1 MRGLRGTESR
11 TSVGEFGIQAELKRL
26 CSIER
31 WSSEWA
37 WSRYHR
43 RWLEDV
49 VYAWTSFGI
58 LTTAGY
64 AMQRTVLKR
73 LERSLLGCVCIYCT
87 VSVKKLKTN
96 QSGLRLVIN
105 IQCSA
110 ERKA

>member
-1 MRGLRGTESR
+1 MVVGCGLRGTESR

-73 LERSLLGCVCIYCT
+73 LERSLLGRVCIYPL
-87 VSVKKLKTN
+87 VKAKN
-96 QSGLRLVIN
+96 
-105 IQCSA
+105 
-110 ERKA
+110 ERSEL